1 MRLTVGRPTL
11 LKCWPTP
18 VLFCQMIELN
28 LKRETLRWTI
38 SILDIYIYIHAC
50 ENCLKPSKACL
61 VSRNVFVEEIDAES
75 RNLCIAK
82 ESVAFV

>member
-1 MRLTVGRPTL
+1 MRLTVGRLMVRLTVGRPTL

-38 SILDIYIYIHAC
+38 SILDIYIYT
-50 ENCLKPSKACL
+50 L
-61 VSRNVFVEEIDAES
+61 VRTA
-75 RNLCIAK
+75 
-82 ESVAFV
+82 